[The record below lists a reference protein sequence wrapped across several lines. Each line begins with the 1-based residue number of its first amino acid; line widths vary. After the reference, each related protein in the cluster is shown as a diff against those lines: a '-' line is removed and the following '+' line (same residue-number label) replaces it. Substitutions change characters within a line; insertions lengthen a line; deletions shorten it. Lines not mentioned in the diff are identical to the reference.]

1 MKIVKLV
8 PVDVK
13 HLLLPLR
20 YALTSR
26 PFFEFLPC
34 KLGVVSSEC
43 CLTTCSLFIIILRC
57 FKELE
62 P

>member
-13 HLLLPLR
+13 HLLLALR
-20 YALTSR
+20 YALTNC
-26 PFFEFLPC
+26 PFSEFLPC
-34 KLGVVSSEC
+34 KLSVVSCKC
-43 CLTTCSLFIIILRC
+43 CLTICSFFIIILRC